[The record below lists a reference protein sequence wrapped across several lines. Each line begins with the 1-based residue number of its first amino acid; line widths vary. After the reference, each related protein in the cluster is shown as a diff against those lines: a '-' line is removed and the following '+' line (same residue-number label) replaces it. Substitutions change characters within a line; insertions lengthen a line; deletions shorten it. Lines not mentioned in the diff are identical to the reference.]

1 MCVNRIT
8 EKVTGVTRRPKPLV
22 WFLTVPVQCLSAIT
36 FIVLIYTAPM
46 IIEKIVQANVS
57 EMAVSLTKT
66 LKQVRD
72 YYSKNVVAK
81 VVDNDQVD
89 VTHLH
94 HLVDSGI
101 PIPATFLLEMTQ
113 SSDKT
118 DKVRVNVY
126 SPYPFKTRE
135 KRQLDH
141 FQNEAW
147 RALSRNPEA
156 SYSEI
161 SHENG
166 RRIVRVALAD
176 TLSSSTCVS
185 CHNSHPDSTKFDWQQ
200 GDVRGVIEIK
210 WDVENNL
217 VRAIHSAYWVLALL
231 LGLIVVIILLNRRV
245 AYKMQKPLQLVTDA
259 ITELA
264 ENRVLSKPLQTF
276 QYQEVRA
283 LNSALDH
290 LKDVELERQALEKEV
305 HHLAYYDL
313 LTELP
318 NNTRLKCYLKNA
330 FASDQKEGGIRLTI
344 VNVVNCSEINN
355 VLGQAVGDDVLKNV
369 AQRLSSCS
377 PKCVVFRL
385 DGAKFAIA
393 SMADTFSKHDAQ
405 YPVLFDDLKRPIR
418 IGQHTVSIHIVI
430 GSAWVKQSDAT
441 ADELLSQAH
450 IALGEAKATNQD
462 LVVYSSELS
471 YKLQHRLS
479 LIENLKQAL
488 ADNQLQPYYQPQ
500 IDLISGELVGAE
512 ALLRW
517 ITPDGQFISPA
528 EFIPVAEQS
537 QLIIPIGRQVLDNVC
552 AQIQQWQENGIPQ
565 FTVSVNVSGIQLNED
580 DMVAVTEE
588 ALKNYQID
596 PKWLEFE
603 ITESALMSDIDQVI
617 QCLQQLKSLGI
628 SLAIDDFGTGFSSLS
643 YLKNLPVDKL
653 KIDQAFVR
661 DLIHN
666 PDDQA
671 IVKMILGLGQSLD
684 MKLIAEGI
692 EDLDTGHYLRGS
704 GCHLGQGYYYA
715 KPMSAED
722 FEVYIQET
730 YTRKTYIQN
739 KSGAADS

>member
-1 MCVNRIT
+1 MNRII
-8 EKVTGVTRRPKPLV
+8 EKITGMARRPKPLV

-36 FIVLIYTAPM
+36 FIVLVYTTPLM
-46 IIEKIVQANVS
+46 IEKVVQANVS

-81 VVDNDQVD
+81 VVEDKQVE

-94 HLVDSGI
+94 QLVDNGI

-113 SSDKT
+113 SGHQT
-118 DKVRVNVY
+118 DKVHVSVY
-126 SPYPFKTRE
+126 SPYPFRTRE
-135 KRQLDH
+135 NRQLDR

-147 RALSRNPEA
+147 SALSMNPQA
-156 SYSEI
+156 SYSQI
-161 SHENG
+161 SREND
-166 RRIVRVALAD
+166 RRVVRVALAD

-185 CHNSHPDSTKFDWQQ
+185 CHNSHPDSPKFDWQT

-217 VRAIHSAYWVLALL
+217 VRATYKAYWVLALL

-264 ENRVLSKPLQTF
+264 EKRVLSKPMQTLE
-276 QYQEVRA
+276 YQEVRA

-305 HHLAYYDL
+305 NHLAYYDL

-318 NNTRLKCYLKNA
+318 NNTRLKCYLKKA
-330 FASDQKEGGIRLTI
+330 FASDQPEGGMRLTI

-355 VLGQAVGDDVLKNV
+355 VLGQAIGDEVLKSV
-369 AQRLSSCS
+369 AQRLSACS

-385 DGAKFAIA
+385 DGAKFAIV
-393 SMADTFSKHDAQ
+393 SMAGAFSNNDAQ
-405 YPVLFDDLKRPIR
+405 YPILFDDLKRPIR
-418 IGQHTVSIHIVI
+418 VGQHTISVHIVI
-430 GSAWVKQSDAT
+430 GSSWVRLGDSS
-441 ADELLSQAH
+441 ADELISQAN
-450 IALGEAKATNQD
+450 IALGEAKANNQD

-471 YKLQHRLS
+471 HKLQHRLS

-488 ADNQLQPYYQPQ
+488 ADNQLQPYYQAQ

-552 AQIQQWQENGIPQ
+552 AQIQRWQENGIPR

-580 DMVAVTEE
+580 DMVAVTEA
-588 ALKNYQID
+588 ALKDYQID
-596 PKWLEFE
+596 AEWLELE

-617 QCLQQLKSLGI
+617 QCLQQLKALGV

-643 YLKNLPVDKL
+643 YLKNLPIDKL

-666 PDDQA
+666 QDDQA
-671 IVKMILGLGQSLD
+671 IVDMILGLGKSLD

-692 EDLDTGHYLRGS
+692 EDLDTGHYLRDS

-715 KPMSAED
+715 KPMSAAD
-722 FEVYIQET
+722 FEAYI
-730 YTRKTYIQN
+730 RN